1 MEIAQVTALMEQ
13 KKKALREFQAVTQK
27 MLECS
32 RDDLKKT
39 GGETGASDPG
49 NGPGRS

>member
-32 RDDLKKT
+32 RDDLKNWWRNAT
-39 GGETGASDPG
+39 SDPG